1 MEFEFRTKLQ
11 DSRDVDF
18 YNFTSIVDKDHD
30 YANDIDIL
38 IEWSAVVYAKECCG
52 ITDIFPSIQKVSL
65 DYDYNFIEEISTD
78 VSDWKEGERN
88 YKLEIDDFL
97 DYPLSDNEQRERAE
111 KSLSEKKWVMRT
123 EYTPSDEGTKPD
135 LVLTSIEIDWK
146 NKEVTITF

>member
-65 DYDYNFIEEISTD
+65 DYDYNFIEQVTTD

-88 YKLEIDDFL
+88 YKLEVDDFY